1 MRFPFFFGR
10 WARSATTE
18 PAVATPPRP
27 APAPTTTTKAPP
39 RLVTKPPP
47 SPRPPP
53 PPPDAGG
60 DDDVVDIAD
69 VDAVDIS
76 GLVARLRILFTSKGY
91 QPPLAPTAALRLL
104 ELTRR
109 ADVDPAKAA
118 AVFADDPLLAARVLQ
133 IARSPLYGAA
143 QVPTLRDAVVRLGS
157 RKLHDVTLEAAMDM
171 RVFRSPQYQQW
182 MDSIRTH
189 SIAVG
194 HAARVVAGQIGGDA
208 DQAFFAG
215 LVHDVGAAAVL
226 GAVGGR
232 QADFHDITH
241 AALAACMD
249 ELHTEV
255 GAMVADA
262 WRMPAEVR
270 AVIVGHHHLDDADPG
285 RFPIVA
291 VVLAEALAI
300 DAGFGV
306 ISGPGGPS
314 MDPLSAED
322 LSQAKAD
329 AGLDSDGWQRLHDM
343 VTPMFAMLRG
353 G

>member
-10 WARSATTE
+10 WARATATE
-18 PAVATPPRP
+18 PAV
-27 APAPTTTTKAPP
+27 PTVTTAAPP

-47 SPRPPP
+47 APRSPPT

-60 DDDVVDIAD
+60 DDGVVDIAD

-76 GLVARLRILFTSKGY
+76 GLVARLRVLFTSKGY

-109 ADVDPAKAA
+109 TEVDPAKAA

-143 QVPTLRDAVVRLGS
+143 QGPTLRDAVVRLGS
-157 RKLHDVTLEAAMDM
+157 RKLHDVTLEAAMEM

-241 AALAACMD
+241 AALGACMD

-306 ISGPGGPS
+306 TSGPGGPS
-314 MDPLSAED
+314 MDPLRAED
-322 LSQAKAD
+322 LSQALAD
-329 AGLDSDGWQRLHDM
+329 AGLDGDGWQRLHDM
-343 VTPMFAMLRG
+343 VTPMFAILRG